1 MLRKIIV
8 FLLYIFNVIVF
19 RVKCVGQENIQNKGA
34 YIICANH
41 TSNWDAPIL
50 VSNLK
55 RKVYV
60 MAKAEL
66 FKNKFIKWLG
76 DKCCVFPVKRGMRDI
91 ESIKYSLKLLK
102 DGEILVI
109 FPEGTRKGL
118 EKNGKAQ
125 NGVAYMAI
133 RTGVPVI
140 PVGIQGEMKP
150 FRKVKLN
157 IGEPLDFSQYKSNK
171 PEKEILDKVSKEIM
185 DNIIMLTNENI

>member
-8 FLLYIFNVIVF
+8 FLVYIFNVIVF

-66 FKNKFIKWLG
+66 FKNKFIKWFG

-185 DNIIMLTNENI
+185 DNMIMLTNENI

>member
-8 FLLYIFNVIVF
+8 LLVYIFNVIVF

>member
-8 FLLYIFNVIVF
+8 FLVYIFNVIVF

-125 NGVAYMAI
+125 NGVCLLYTSDAAD
-133 RTGVPVI
+133 
-140 PVGIQGEMKP
+140 E
-150 FRKVKLN
+150 
-157 IGEPLDFSQYKSNK
+157 
-171 PEKEILDKVSKEIM
+171 
-185 DNIIMLTNENI
+185 

>member
-8 FLLYIFNVIVF
+8 FLVYIFNVIVF

-66 FKNKFIKWLG
+66 FKNKFIKWFG

-140 PVGIQGEMKP
+140 PVGIQGKMKP

>member
-8 FLLYIFNVIVF
+8 FLVYIFNVIVF

-66 FKNKFIKWLG
+66 FKNKFIKWFG

-133 RTGVPVI
+133 RTGVPV
-140 PVGIQGEMKP
+140 GIQGEMKP

>member
-8 FLLYIFNVIVF
+8 FLVYIFNVSVF

-66 FKNKFIKWLG
+66 FKNKFIKWFG

>member
-8 FLLYIFNVIVF
+8 FLVYIFNVIVF
-19 RVKCVGQENIQNKGA
+19 RVKCVGQENIQNKGE

>member
-8 FLLYIFNVIVF
+8 FLVYIFNVIVF

-66 FKNKFIKWLG
+66 FKNKFIKWFG

-157 IGEPLDFSQYKSNK
+157 IGEPLDNSQYKSNK

>member
-8 FLLYIFNVIVF
+8 FLVYIFNVIVF

-66 FKNKFIKWLG
+66 FKNKFIKWFG

-140 PVGIQGEMKP
+140 PVGLQGEMKP

>member
-1 MLRKIIV
+1 MLRKIVI
-8 FLLYIFNVIVF
+8 FLVYIFNLVVF
-19 RVKCVGQENIQNKGA
+19 RVEKNGEENIKEKGA
-34 YIICANH
+34 YLICANH
-41 TSNWDAPIL
+41 RSNWDAPIL

-66 FKNKFIKWLG
+66 FKNKFIKWFG
-76 DKCCVFPVKRGMRDI
+76 RKCCVFPGKRGMRDI
-91 ESIKYSLKLLK
+91 ESIKYSLNLLK

-109 FPEGTRKGL
+109 FPEGTRNGM

-150 FRKVKLN
+150 FKKVKLN
-157 IGEPLDFSQYKSNK
+157 IGEPLDFSQYKTNK

-185 DNIIMLTNENI
+185 DNIIMLTNEKK